1 VKYDGHG
8 RPHKEEY
15 HSQSIKQTDET
26 GKRIQETQKAYQN
39 TSTGEQK
46 KAQERILNEKGH
58 KFVKKRNLFSGE
70 NIEQHIYKGMGE
82 EELPQFIS
90 EYDNYKQKS
99 NFDRNYQVLEGIGSN
114 RADLNRNRLL
124 LGQEQVNPNLS
135 NSNISNN
142 ALSSSNRNNPRDAR
156 KNKNFWAL
164 QK

>member
-1 VKYDGHG
+1 
-8 RPHKEEY
+8 
-15 HSQSIKQTDET
+15 
-26 GKRIQETQKAYQN
+26 
-39 TSTGEQK
+39 
-46 KAQERILNEKGH
+46 
-58 KFVKKRNLFSGE
+58 
-70 NIEQHIYKGMGE
+70 MGE
-82 EELPQFIS
+82 EELPQFNS

-135 NSNISNN
+135 NSNVSNN
-142 ALSSSNRNNPRDAR
+142 ALSSNRNNPRDAR